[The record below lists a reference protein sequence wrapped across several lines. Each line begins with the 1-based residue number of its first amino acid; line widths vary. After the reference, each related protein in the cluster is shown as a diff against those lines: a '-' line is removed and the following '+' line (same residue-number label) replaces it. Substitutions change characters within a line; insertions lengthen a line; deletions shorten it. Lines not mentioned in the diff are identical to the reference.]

1 MPARPEQLS
10 GSGFSGC
17 TPTLIALQTIVG
29 SPPYPVPADLTFQHT
44 YLSAATPPA
53 PLLLRCT
60 LSDEIDAIFPKRE
73 SAQREMERRIV
84 AQMLTCMDDLSA
96 GPQPQEGA
104 AAGGDGQEGGQEEAG
119 QGGPGTKGFAPHPHV
134 IVIGATN
141 RPDALDPALRW
152 VRAAVT
158 WAARGSPRTGLW
170 RVQALG
176 QHGSG

>member
-1 MPARPEQLS
+1 M
-10 GSGFSGC
+10 
-17 TPTLIALQTIVG
+17 
-29 SPPYPVPADLTFQHT
+29 
-44 YLSAATPPA
+44 
-53 PLLLRCT
+53 
-60 LSDEIDAIFPKRE
+60 
-73 SAQREMERRIV
+73 

-104 AAGGDGQEGGQEEAG
+104 AAGGDGHEGGQEEEG

-152 VRAAVT
+152 VRAAET

-176 QHGSG
+176 QLIQHPGFAVPCPPKAESKHVWQTIRRPVRHIMQPYAAA